1 MDNNVLAEPVHIIR
15 AQGSCL
21 GTEMQREFV
30 ICSSNNLHK
39 KIHQIPGILMDKRM
53 AEKLINI
60 TIVDYPKLPFL
71 LISD

>member
-39 KIHQIPGILMDKRM
+39 KIHKYQKSKGIAKTMEDKLMYIFKDDTQ
-53 AEKLINI
+53 N
-60 TIVDYPKLPFL
+60 YPFC
-71 LISD
+71 